1 MEVISY
7 LVFTVYI
14 AICLILPVGYDSAG
28 VKSWMFIIGF
38 LLFFSYGLDG
48 GDYETNHTPLIKE
61 RVLVSVAPPQQEIN
75 GSVSGNFLFFSGTIG
90 QDTFYLLRERVSE
103 NTYLDFKVVNGAY
116 IVEDDNLKDTG
127 KFVQEYECFDRH
139 DTYHVLG
146 KEVIHNITTR
156 CKFIKQSIV
165 VPKGTVIKNMNGI

>member
-1 MEVISY
+1 MEVISV

-14 AICLILPVGYDSAG
+14 IVCAILLCGYVSAG
-28 VKSWMFIIGF
+28 VKSWIFIIGF

-61 RVLVSVAPPQQEIN
+61 KVLVSVAPPQQEIN
-75 GSVSGNFLFFSGTIG
+75 GSISGNFLFLSGTIG

-127 KFVQEYECFDRH
+127 KFVQEYGCFDRH
-139 DTYHVLG
+139 DTYHILG
-146 KEVIHNITTR
+146 KEVIHIINND

-165 VPKGTVIKNMNGI
+165 VPKGTVIKDMTGI